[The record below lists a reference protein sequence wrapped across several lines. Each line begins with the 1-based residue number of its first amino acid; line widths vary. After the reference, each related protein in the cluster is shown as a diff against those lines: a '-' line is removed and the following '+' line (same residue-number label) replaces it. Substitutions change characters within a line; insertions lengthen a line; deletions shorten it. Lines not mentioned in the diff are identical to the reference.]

1 MLVRIRPPP
10 TGKPHKCSIRN
21 KFSEPSFK
29 GMKTHTATTEVP
41 VVLPCSHVTMTYRYD
56 HIGPTEETK
65 QMKFPH
71 QPHQYA
77 LR

>member
-1 MLVRIRPPP
+1 MWLWQ
-10 TGKPHKCSIRN
+10 
-21 KFSEPSFK
+21 
-29 GMKTHTATTEVP
+29 
-41 VVLPCSHVTMTYRYD
+41 YQYD

-77 LR
+77 LDKTLDTIVAQE